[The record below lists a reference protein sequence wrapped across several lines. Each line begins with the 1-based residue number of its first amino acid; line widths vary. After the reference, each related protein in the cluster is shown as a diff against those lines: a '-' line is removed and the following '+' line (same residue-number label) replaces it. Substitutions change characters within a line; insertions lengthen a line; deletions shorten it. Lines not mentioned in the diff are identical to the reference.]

1 MKIIEGGVTAAAGF
15 LASAAEANIKYKGR
29 NDMALVYSEVPAV
42 CAGTFTTNVVKAAP
56 VKWDME
62 IVRNRD
68 TVQAVVL
75 NSGIAN
81 AATGKPGEELNREMA
96 KAVADELSVDVKDVL
111 TASTGVIG
119 MQLEKERLQTGAK
132 LLVPKLAATKE
143 AGTSAAE
150 AIMTTDLKSKEYAVE
165 IDLNGSKVTIGGM
178 AKGSGMI
185 HPNMAT
191 MLCVITTDAA
201 VDKEVLQKMTGEI
214 VQDTFN
220 MISIDRDTSTNDTL
234 LVLAN
239 AKAGNEILGRGK
251 KDAAYFAF
259 YEALKKVCEE
269 LAKKMAADGEGAT
282 KLFETM
288 VIHAGNKEEAKQ
300 LAKSVITSNLV
311 KTMIYGSDANCGRIL
326 CAMGYSGVSF
336 NPDMVDLYVE
346 SDAGKLQLVAD
357 GMMTDYSEDE
367 ATRILSREKVT
378 AIADLKA
385 GEAEATAWGCDLTYD
400 YIKINGDY
408 RS

>member
-1 MKIIEGGVTAAAGF
+1 MKIIEGGVTAAEGF

-29 NDMALVYSEVPAV
+29 DDMALVYSEVPAI

-62 IVRNRD
+62 IVKNKE
-68 TVQAVVL
+68 TAQAVVL

-81 AATGKPGEELNREMA
+81 AATGKAGDEINRQMA
-96 KAVADELSVDVKDVL
+96 QAVADELSLDVSAVF

-119 MQLEKERLQTGAK
+119 MQMDPEKLKAGAK
-132 LLVPKLAATKE
+132 LLIPALKAEKE
-143 AGTSAAE
+143 AGTLAAK
-150 AIMTTDLKSKEYAVE
+150 AIMTTDTKPKEYAVE
-165 IDLNGSKVTIGGM
+165 IDLNGKKVTIGGM

-191 MLCVITTDAA
+191 MLCVITTDA
-201 VDKEVLQKMTGEI
+201 VIDKELLQETVKEI

-220 MISIDRDTSTNDTL
+220 MISIDRDTSTNDSL
-234 LVLAN
+234 IVLAN
-239 AKAGNEILGRGK
+239 GKAGNEVIKAGK
-251 KDAAYFAF
+251 KDTDYLVF
-259 YEALKKVCEE
+259 YEGLQKVCEE

-282 KLFETM
+282 RLFETK
-288 VIHAGNKEEAKQ
+288 VINAKNKEEAKV

-311 KTMIYGSDANCGRIL
+311 KTMIYGSDANCGRVL

-336 NPDMVDLYVE
+336 NPDTVDLYVE
-346 SDAGKLQLVAD
+346 SEAGRLQLVAD
-357 GMMTDYSEDE
+357 GMVINYSEEE
-367 ATRILSREKVT
+367 ATKIMSEDKVT
-378 AIADLKA
+378 AIADMKA
-385 GEAEATAWGCDLTYD
+385 GEAEAVAWGCDLTYD
-400 YIKINGDY
+400 YVKINGDY